1 MGRDGSG
8 SEGLARWLDSLIEAG
23 WLLAALLTPLVVN
36 LWAAQPFEPIKV
48 ALVRTLAWAMAALW
62 LAHALL
68 TRRGLR
74 GSERHP
80 LVWPTLAVIAVQILS
95 TLVAVDRGLSFRGSY
110 DRAQGWLTLTSYAVL
125 FLVTADRLR
134 TFEQARRLTLALVLP
149 AVPLVALALAQALG
163 WQPMGLVTDA
173 RSPVFATLGR
183 ANFLGAVLAML
194 MPLTLGL
201 GLSWGARAVSGEPA
215 DAELPDPV
223 NSRMMA
229 GMALCAAEG
238 AILALTRARAAWLAA
253 GVALLVFGLFWL
265 REWLDVRRWKW
276 IAVGAALGLAG
287 VLALALAFVESTSG
301 AARVTIWRAVLRLIA
316 ERPLLGWGPDALGL
330 VFSRVYPPAL
340 VYTQG
345 RGVLVDRAHSLLLD
359 WAATTGIAGMLAQ
372 GVLLGTFFVVGIR
385 GLRYLTDPRHRALLA
400 GCLAAVAGNAVGTL
414 VSFDVTATAT
424 ATALCMAVVVSLT
437 RRNAVVHDCGG
448 DDAELE
454 RYRFRATRSRFR
466 ATRPRFRAT
475 RSERGGTR
483 WGVGVVP
490 VVALDAALCAA
501 LGAAIWQANVR
512 PVLADVAALTS
523 DRRAAVGDWAGAA
536 GAAERAVAL
545 APWEP
550 AHLRRASWAWLQWVV
565 QAGGEPD
572 AGLVRAEAAL
582 LAAREVRPA
591 DVATWMALGEL
602 YGVWGNRWDP
612 ERLAQ
617 AHAAYARATE
627 LAPHVAMVATAW
639 GMVDWE
645 GGRFAEAAAQFRRAV
660 ELDATDGYA
669 FMRLGEAALAQGHVA
684 EASAAFE
691 QAAHWEPEMVPAHV
705 VLARSLWL
713 LGRRAEAGEALARAL
728 ALDPG
733 NEATLALR
741 NEMLSSP

>member
-253 GVALLVFGLFWL
+253 GVALLLGLLLFGNALWSWASLGFGDLSDPGIPRIVTLGLTLVVIGMQLFFSAFL
-265 REWLDVRRWKW
+265 LGVLEIPLKRG
-276 IAVGAALGLAG
+276 GAADAQ
-287 VLALALAFVESTSG
+287 AETP
-301 AARVTIWRAVLRLIA
+301 ARA
-316 ERPLLGWGPDALGL
+316 RPLL
-330 VFSRVYPPAL
+330 
-340 VYTQG
+340 
-345 RGVLVDRAHSLLLD
+345 
-359 WAATTGIAGMLAQ
+359 
-372 GVLLGTFFVVGIR
+372 
-385 GLRYLTDPRHRALLA
+385 
-400 GCLAAVAGNAVGTL
+400 
-414 VSFDVTATAT
+414 
-424 ATALCMAVVVSLT
+424 
-437 RRNAVVHDCGG
+437 
-448 DDAELE
+448 
-454 RYRFRATRSRFR
+454 
-466 ATRPRFRAT
+466 
-475 RSERGGTR
+475 
-483 WGVGVVP
+483 
-490 VVALDAALCAA
+490 
-501 LGAAIWQANVR
+501 
-512 PVLADVAALTS
+512 
-523 DRRAAVGDWAGAA
+523 
-536 GAAERAVAL
+536 
-545 APWEP
+545 
-550 AHLRRASWAWLQWVV
+550 
-565 QAGGEPD
+565 
-572 AGLVRAEAAL
+572 
-582 LAAREVRPA
+582 
-591 DVATWMALGEL
+591 
-602 YGVWGNRWDP
+602 
-612 ERLAQ
+612 
-617 AHAAYARATE
+617 
-627 LAPHVAMVATAW
+627 
-639 GMVDWE
+639 
-645 GGRFAEAAAQFRRAV
+645 
-660 ELDATDGYA
+660 
-669 FMRLGEAALAQGHVA
+669 
-684 EASAAFE
+684 
-691 QAAHWEPEMVPAHV
+691 
-705 VLARSLWL
+705 
-713 LGRRAEAGEALARAL
+713 
-728 ALDPG
+728 
-733 NEATLALR
+733 
-741 NEMLSSP
+741 